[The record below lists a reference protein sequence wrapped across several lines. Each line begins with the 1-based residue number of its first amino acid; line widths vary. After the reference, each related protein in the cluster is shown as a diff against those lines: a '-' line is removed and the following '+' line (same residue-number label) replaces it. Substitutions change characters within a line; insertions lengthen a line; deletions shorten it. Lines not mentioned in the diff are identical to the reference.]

1 MNNATIDARSLLSQ
15 DLQNFGVDKFKYLL
29 NSAKGLGLKLR
40 ISETN
45 SLYGGGRSGLSD
57 TMAGTL
63 WCADALFAFA
73 NAGAEGFHF
82 HWGFGGLPLK
92 GGQPNTG
99 VQTNF
104 FNITTKVASGEP
116 GGPYPSVHAPW

>member
-1 MNNATIDARSLLSQ
+1 
-15 DLQNFGVDKFKYLL
+15 
-29 NSAKGLGLKLR
+29 
-40 ISETN
+40 
-45 SLYGGGRSGLSD
+45 
-57 TMAGTL
+57 MAGAI

-92 GGQPNTG
+92 GGQANVG

-104 FNITTKVASGEP
+104 YNITTRVPSGEV